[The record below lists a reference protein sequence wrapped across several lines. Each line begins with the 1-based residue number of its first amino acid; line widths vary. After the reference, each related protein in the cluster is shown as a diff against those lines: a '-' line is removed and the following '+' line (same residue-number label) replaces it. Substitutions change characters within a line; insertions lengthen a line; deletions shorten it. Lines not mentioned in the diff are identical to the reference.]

1 MAFDW
6 LGTIGAIAP
15 TIATAIGGPF
25 AGVAISALGKAL
37 GLTNATEAD
46 VVSAMS
52 SLGPEQIVE
61 IKKAEID
68 FQATIASLVVQDKIS
83 AREREVKVGSAI
95 PELLAKGAIL
105 FFLINTVGAFA
116 LIFLQIPM
124 TDTGNYLLG
133 ACNTGSVALLKNVY
147 DYYFGSNID
156 ALARDNMI
164 YNSSPIDKKNN

>member
-61 IKKAEID
+61 IK
-68 FQATIASLVVQDKIS
+68 
-83 AREREVKVGSAI
+83 
-95 PELLAKGAIL
+95 
-105 FFLINTVGAFA
+105 
-116 LIFLQIPM
+116 
-124 TDTGNYLLG
+124 
-133 ACNTGSVALLKNVY
+133 
-147 DYYFGSNID
+147 
-156 ALARDNMI
+156 
-164 YNSSPIDKKNN
+164 